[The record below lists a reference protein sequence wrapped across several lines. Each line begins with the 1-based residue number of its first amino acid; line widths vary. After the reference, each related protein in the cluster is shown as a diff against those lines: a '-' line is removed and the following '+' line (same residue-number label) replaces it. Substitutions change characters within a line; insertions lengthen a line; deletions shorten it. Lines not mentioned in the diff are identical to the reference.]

1 MHSLRE
7 SHMEAIDR
15 ILQYLKSSPE
25 KVVLF
30 AQHDHVNEE
39 AYTNANCV
47 GQITD
52 RRSTSGYCTLMGGNL
67 VI

>member
-1 MHSLRE
+1 
-7 SHMEAIDR
+7 
-15 ILQYLKSSPE
+15 LKSSPE